1 MTLSRECVLNDEVA
15 YGTRTCVVLLSSE
28 VTVAIKKIL
37 LSAHP
42 PSSYLTYA
50 TIKDFFVQSRVIAST
65 FLTPLCTGTNESPLS
80 SEPVPSSEPYVD
92 PCPVPSTALFFRRSR
107 WTLGL
112 RSRGNASRI
121 AGPAVSSRGI
131 PDESNRKY
139 KSSGSSSL
147 GMSCCKGCDGS
158 REAVWVGEEGVMLI
172 RCSTS
177 SLENVEWTGV
187 DAAARQ
193 LQIVR
198 HICHCHRREKIRRIS
213 NLEGRKA

>member
-15 YGTRTCVVLLSSE
+15 YGTRTCVALLSSE

-50 TIKDFFVQSRVIAST
+50 TIKDFFVQSSVIAST

-80 SEPVPSSEPYVD
+80 SSLVPSSEPYVE
-92 PCPVPSTALFFRRSR
+92 PRSAALLFRRSR

-121 AGPAVSSRGI
+121 ADPVDSSRGR

-158 REAVWVGEEGVMLI
+158 REALRVGEEGVMLI

-177 SLENVEWTGV
+177 SLENGMGRRRRSGSTIADRTTHHQAVMSLPQTG
-187 DAAARQ
+187 
-193 LQIVR
+193 
-198 HICHCHRREKIRRIS
+198 K
-213 NLEGRKA
+213 N